1 MIVSSLVAVHRPHQA
16 NKANAFRFI
25 SISLKTFRSMLAI
38 PATLSPAYF
47 LQMNSTTARSVF
59 LLLALLWAAAAQADV
74 YVKEDADGALVLT
87 DAPGGEGF
95 ELLLHS
101 ERDAAAAPV
110 AARAEHPSA
119 RLHAPRI
126 ERAARAAGVD
136 ASLLHAVIRAESAYN
151 PKAVSPK
158 GAAGLMQLMPATAR
172 RYGVADRFDP
182 DQNVLGGALYL
193 RDLLARFDGQLELAL
208 AAYNA
213 GEGAVQ
219 KYGGRVPP
227 YAETQ
232 RYVPQ
237 VMHNYRSLQ

>member
-1 MIVSSLVAVHRPHQA
+1 
-16 NKANAFRFI
+16 
-25 SISLKTFRSMLAI
+25 
-38 PATLSPAYF
+38 
-47 LQMNSTTARSVF
+47 MNSTTARSVF

-74 YVKEDADGALVLT
+74 YVKEDADGTLVLT

-219 KYGGRVPP
+219 KYGGRIPP

>member
-1 MIVSSLVAVHRPHQA
+1 
-16 NKANAFRFI
+16 
-25 SISLKTFRSMLAI
+25 MLAI

-74 YVKEDADGALVLT
+74 YVKEEADGALVLT

-119 RLHAPRI
+119 RQHAPRI

>member
-1 MIVSSLVAVHRPHQA
+1 
-16 NKANAFRFI
+16 
-25 SISLKTFRSMLAI
+25 MLAI

-74 YVKEDADGALVLT
+74 YVKEDADGTLVLT

-219 KYGGRVPP
+219 KYGGRIPP

>member
-1 MIVSSLVAVHRPHQA
+1 M
-16 NKANAFRFI
+16 
-25 SISLKTFRSMLAI
+25 T
-38 PATLSPAYF
+38 
-47 LQMNSTTARSVF
+47 STTTRSVF
-59 LLLALLWAAAAQADV
+59 VLLALLCTAAAQADV
-74 YVKEDADGALVLT
+74 YVEDDADGALVLT
-87 DAPGGEGF
+87 DAPGGDGF
-95 ELLLHS
+95 ELLLRS

-151 PKAVSPK
+151 PRAVSPK

-193 RDLLARFDGQLELAL
+193 RDLLTRFDGQLELAL

-219 KYGGRVPP
+219 KYGGRIPP

-237 VMHNYRSLQ
+237 VMSNYRALQ

>member
-16 NKANAFRFI
+16 NKADAFRFI

-47 LQMNSTTARSVF
+47 LQMNSTIARSVF

-74 YVKEDADGALVLT
+74 YVKEEADGALVLT

>member
-1 MIVSSLVAVHRPHQA
+1 
-16 NKANAFRFI
+16 
-25 SISLKTFRSMLAI
+25 MLAI

-47 LQMNSTTARSVF
+47 LQMTSTTARSVF

-95 ELLLHS
+95 ELLLRG
-101 ERDAAAAPV
+101 ERDTAAAPV
-110 AARAEHPSA
+110 AAAARAEHPSA
-119 RLHAPRI
+119 QQHAPRI
-126 ERAARAAGVD
+126 ERAARVAGVD

-151 PKAVSPK
+151 PRAVSPK

-219 KYGGRVPP
+219 KYGGRIPP

>member
-1 MIVSSLVAVHRPHQA
+1 
-16 NKANAFRFI
+16 
-25 SISLKTFRSMLAI
+25 MLAI

-47 LQMNSTTARSVF
+47 LQMTSTTARSVF
-59 LLLALLWAAAAQADV
+59 VLFALLWAVVAQADV

-87 DAPGGEGF
+87 DVPGGEGF
-95 ELLLHS
+95 ELLLRS
-101 ERDAAAAPV
+101 ERDAAVAPV
-110 AARAEHPSA
+110 VARAEHPSA
-119 RLHAPRI
+119 LLHAPRI

-151 PKAVSPK
+151 PRAVSPK

-219 KYGGRVPP
+219 KYGGRIPP

>member
-1 MIVSSLVAVHRPHQA
+1 
-16 NKANAFRFI
+16 
-25 SISLKTFRSMLAI
+25 MLAI

-74 YVKEDADGALVLT
+74 YVKEDADGTLVLT

>member
-1 MIVSSLVAVHRPHQA
+1 MIVSSLAAAHPLHQA
-16 NKANAFRFI
+16 KTARAFRFI
-25 SISLKTFRSMLAI
+25 SISLKKFRSMLAI

-47 LQMNSTTARSVF
+47 LQMTSTTTRSVF
-59 LLLALLWAAAAQADV
+59 VLFALLWAVVAQADV

-95 ELLLHS
+95 ELLLRS

>member
-1 MIVSSLVAVHRPHQA
+1 
-16 NKANAFRFI
+16 
-25 SISLKTFRSMLAI
+25 MLAI

-74 YVKEDADGALVLT
+74 YVKEEADGALVLT
-87 DAPGGEGF
+87 DAPGSEGF
-95 ELLLHS
+95 ELLLRS

-219 KYGGRVPP
+219 KYGGRIPP

>member
-1 MIVSSLVAVHRPHQA
+1 MHRPHQA
-16 NKANAFRFI
+16 NKADAFRFI

-74 YVKEDADGALVLT
+74 YVKEEADGALVLT

>member
-1 MIVSSLVAVHRPHQA
+1 
-16 NKANAFRFI
+16 
-25 SISLKTFRSMLAI
+25 MLAT

-47 LQMNSTTARSVF
+47 LQMTSTTARSVF

-87 DAPGGEGF
+87 DTPGGEGF
-95 ELLLHS
+95 ELLLRS

-219 KYGGRVPP
+219 KYGGRIPP

>member
-74 YVKEDADGALVLT
+74 YVKEEADGALVLT

>member
-1 MIVSSLVAVHRPHQA
+1 
-16 NKANAFRFI
+16 
-25 SISLKTFRSMLAI
+25 MLAI

-74 YVKEDADGALVLT
+74 YVKEEADGALVLT

-101 ERDAAAAPV
+101 ERDTAAAPV

-219 KYGGRVPP
+219 KHGGRVPP

-237 VMHNYRSLQ
+237 VMHNYRSPQ

>member
-1 MIVSSLVAVHRPHQA
+1 M
-16 NKANAFRFI
+16 
-25 SISLKTFRSMLAI
+25 T
-38 PATLSPAYF
+38 
-47 LQMNSTTARSVF
+47 STTTRSVF
-59 LLLALLWAAAAQADV
+59 VLLALLCAAAAQADV

-95 ELLLHS
+95 QLLLRS
-101 ERDAAAAPV
+101 ERETAAAPV

-136 ASLLHAVIRAESAYN
+136 AGLLHAVIRAESAYN
-151 PKAVSPK
+151 PKALSPK

-193 RDLLARFDGQLELAL
+193 RDLLTRFDGQLELAL

-219 KYGGRVPP
+219 KYGGRIPP